1 MIAAGHGHYSHD
13 NTVVALT
20 ANRKSIE
27 VLQSLI
33 DARADV
39 TARAGEG
46 FGVNRGP
53 TALGF
58 AVRRKKQ
65 GAIAFLQNL
74 GAPM

>member
-13 NTVVALT
+13 NTVAALT

-33 DARADV
+33 DARADI
-39 TARAGEG
+39 TARVGE
-46 FGVNRGP
+46 FGN
-53 TALGF
+53 TALCF
-58 AVRRKKQ
+58 AVRRKNH
-65 GAIAFLQNL
+65 GSIAFLQNL

>member
-1 MIAAGHGHYSHD
+1 MTAAKYGHYSHD
-13 NTVVALT
+13 NTVEAL
-20 ANRKSIE
+20 AQNRKSIE

-33 DARADV
+33 DARADI
-39 TARAGEG
+39 TARAGE
-46 FGVNRGP
+46 RGT

-58 AVRRKKQ
+58 AVRRKKH

>member
-13 NTVVALT
+13 NTVAALT

-33 DARADV
+33 DARADI
-39 TARAGEG
+39 TARAKRVAWEWGT
-46 FGVNRGP
+46 

-58 AVRRKKQ
+58 AVRRKKH
-65 GAIAFLQNL
+65 GAIAFLENL